1 MILDSKLN
9 FEEHFKTIS
18 TKVNKTI
25 GLFRKLQKTLSQQP
39 LLTIYKSFIR
49 PRLEYGDVIFN
60 QSYNVSF
67 LQKLE
72 TFPYNAAL
80 TITGAIRGT
89 SREKLFNKLGIK
101 LLQNRRWYRKVS
113 CLSEIITNQSPIYL
127 FNQTPRINT
136 ARSTQSCKN
145 IPLLSAKHNLFLNTF
160 FLTSH

>member
-9 FEEHFKTIS
+9 FEKHFKTIS

-39 LLTIYKSFIR
+39 LLTSYKSFIR
-49 PRLEYGDVIFN
+49 PLLGYGDVIFN
-60 QSYNVSF
+60 QSFNISF

-72 TFPYNAAL
+72 TFPCNAAL
-80 TITGAIRGT
+80 AITRAIRGT
-89 SREKLFNKLGIK
+89 CKEKLFNKLSIK
-101 LLQNRRWYRKVS
+101 LLQHRRWYRKVS
-113 CLSEIITNQSPIYL
+113 CLYEIITNQCPIYL
-127 FNQTPRINT
+127 FNQISRIDT

-160 FLTSH
+160 FSISN